1 MDKLIA
7 RSNKEN
13 IRILCSTDYEA
24 KQIRNRARD
33 LNINIL
39 PPVTFNSV
47 HQGTKVILAK
57 KAEKI
62 IEEWLGVEIVS
73 ASK

>member
-1 MDKLIA
+1 MDKLIT

-13 IRILCSTDYEA
+13 IRIFCSSEYEA
-24 KQIRNRARD
+24 KQFRTRAREM
-33 LNINIL
+33 NVNIL

-47 HQGTKVILAK
+47 HQGTKVILSK
-57 KAEKI
+57 KAEKL

>member
-13 IRILCSTDYEA
+13 IRILCSTEYEA
-24 KQIRNRARD
+24 KQFRNRARE

-39 PPVTFNSV
+39 PPVTYSSV
-47 HQGTKVILAK
+47 HQNTKVILSK
-57 KAEKI
+57 KAEQI
-62 IEEWLGVEIVS
+62 LEEWLGVEIV
-73 ASK
+73 K